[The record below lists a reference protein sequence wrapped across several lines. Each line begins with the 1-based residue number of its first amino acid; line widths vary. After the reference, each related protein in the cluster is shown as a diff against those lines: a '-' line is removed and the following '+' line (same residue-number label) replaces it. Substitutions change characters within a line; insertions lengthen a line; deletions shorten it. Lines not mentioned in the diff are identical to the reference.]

1 MINLTDTKNKHEC
14 TTITVNW
21 ICQYCLGST
30 KDPAIQII
38 YIAAAF
44 DYYYSSYSVHML
56 RCDPIMTNSSSYLD
70 IRVKDCARHTRKRKT
85 WARLPLVGCM
95 PKRTYT
101 LLSVKFQQQLCLTIE
116 PVVCVQYCLTIYFTY
131 IIQQMV
137 DWQGPAYKL
146 KGPIVS
152 WQPTGLKL
160 IGQKSWWILT
170 KITGKINKMICSG
183 AQLNST

>member
-1 MINLTDTKNKHEC
+1 MHEC
-14 TTITVNW
+14 TTITVKLNLSVSTW
-21 ICQYCLGST
+21 LNQRSCNSDNVYCSS
-30 KDPAIQII
+30 
-38 YIAAAF
+38 F
-44 DYYYSSYSVHML
+44 DYYYISSSVHML
-56 RCDPIMTNSSSYLD
+56 WCDPIMANSSSYLD

-131 IIQQMV
+131 TIQQMV
-137 DWQGPAYKL
+137 DWQGLAYKI